1 MSSNQFIIT
10 TIRMSSME
18 KLMTLMVSFTHKS
31 YSPSYK
37 ILSMIPGSVIFLIV
51 SPLFLLYFSKSISNL
66 IPIPWPRPLE
76 LIIAGASLGIAFT
89 LMLWGFLALW
99 VDGKGTPAPITP
111 TKTLVTTG
119 PYKYSRNPVE
129 LGTNLYFLF
138 LGIVFDGLTTGIL
151 CMGMGMLLGY
161 GYIKII
167 EERELKLR
175 FGSSYEAYLAATP
188 LFLPDIFSHRQK
200 KP

>member
-1 MSSNQFIIT
+1 MD
-10 TIRMSSME
+10 
-18 KLMTLMVSFTHKS
+18 KLMALMLSFTHKS

-37 ILSMIPGSVIFLIV
+37 ILSMIPGSVVFLVI
-51 SPLFLLYFSKSISNL
+51 SPLFLLYFSSSISKL
-66 IPIPWPRPLE
+66 IPIPWPRILE
-76 LIIAGASLGIAFT
+76 IVIAGAALGIAFT

-111 TKTLVTTG
+111 TKLLVTTG

-129 LGTNLYFLF
+129 LGTDLYFLF
-138 LGIVFDGLTTGIL
+138 LGTVFDDLTTGIL

-175 FGSSYEAYLAATP
+175 FGLQYEEYLAATP
-188 LFLPDIFSHRQK
+188 LFLPRIFSHRMK
-200 KP
+200 KA